1 MTIGYTRGERIEYMQ
16 RKRDA
21 VMAQAVRDA
30 LLFALIFHA
39 VTTVLFAPR
48 KARR

>member
-1 MTIGYTRGERIEYMQ
+1 MTIGYSRGERIEYMQ
-16 RKRDA
+16 RQKHA
-21 VMAQAVRDA
+21 VMAQALRDA

-48 KARR
+48 RSRR

>member
-16 RKRDA
+16 RQKNA
-21 VMAQAVRDA
+21 VMAQAIRDG

-48 KARR
+48 WSRR